1 MDNAELLKMLKL
13 NLEVIT
19 DYMDAEAKAAKE
31 SELLQYLNAA
41 REFITREG
49 IDLEED
55 SLGDAQILVM
65 YASWLYG
72 RRKAGNDYGA
82 MPRMLR
88 YALNN
93 RLFEQDI
100 TGSNPSAVTAQEES
114 GEDDQQDGGSTDAG
128 EP

>member
-1 MDNAELLKMLKL
+1 MDNAELLTMLKL

-49 IDLEED
+49 IDLEDD

-100 TGSNPSAVTAQEES
+100 NGANSSKVTGTEE
-114 GEDDQQDGGSTDAG
+114 GS
-128 EP
+128 

>member
-100 TGSNPSAVTAQEES
+100 NGANTSKVTGTEE
-114 GEDDQQDGGSTDAG
+114 GS
-128 EP
+128 

>member
-1 MDNAELLKMLKL
+1 MDNAELLTMLKL

-49 IDLEED
+49 IDLEDD

-100 TGSNPSAVTAQEES
+100 NGANFSKVTGTEE
-114 GEDDQQDGGSTDAG
+114 GS
-128 EP
+128 

>member
-1 MDNAELLKMLKL
+1 MELSNLLPVLKMD
-13 NLEVIT
+13 LEVVT
-19 DYMDAEAKAAKE
+19 DYMDAEAKAAKDA
-31 SELLQYLNAA
+31 ELLQYLEAA
-41 REFITREG
+41 AEFVTREG
-49 IDLEED
+49 VDLEED

-100 TGSNPSAVTAQEES
+100 NGANTSKVTEAEEGS
-114 GEDDQQDGGSTDAG
+114 
-128 EP
+128 

>member
-1 MDNAELLKMLKL
+1 MDNAELLTMLKL

-100 TGSNPSAVTAQEES
+100 NGANSSKVTAAEE
-114 GEDDQQDGGSTDAG
+114 GS
-128 EP
+128 

>member
-100 TGSNPSAVTAQEES
+100 NGANTSKVTEAEEGS
-114 GEDDQQDGGSTDAG
+114 
-128 EP
+128 

>member
-1 MDNAELLKMLKL
+1 MDNAELLTMLKL

-49 IDLEED
+49 IDLEAD

-88 YALNN
+88 WALNN
-93 RLFEQDI
+93 RLFEQNI
-100 TGSNPSAVTAQEES
+100 TGANTSKITGQERF
-114 GEDDQQDGGSTDAG
+114 
-128 EP
+128 

>member
-1 MDNAELLKMLKL
+1 MTEADLLTMLKL

-19 DYMDAEAKAAKE
+19 DYMDADAKAAKE
-31 SELLQYLNAA
+31 TELLQYLRAA
-41 REFITREG
+41 REYVTREG
-49 IDLEED
+49 VSLTD
-55 SLGDAQILVM
+55 SAGDAQILVM
-65 YASWLYG
+65 YASWLYN
-72 RRKAGNDYGA
+72 RRKSDNTYGA

-88 YALNN
+88 WAINN

-100 TGSNPSAVTAQEES
+100 TGSNPSAVTTQEES

>member
-1 MDNAELLKMLKL
+1 MTEADLLTMLKL

-19 DYMDAEAKAAKE
+19 DYMDADAKAAKE
-31 SELLQYLNAA
+31 TELLQYLRAA
-41 REFITREG
+41 REYVTREG
-49 IDLEED
+49 VALTD
-55 SLGDAQILVM
+55 SAGDAQILVM
-65 YASWLYG
+65 YASWLYN
-72 RRKAGNDYGA
+72 RRKSDNTYGA

-88 YALNN
+88 WAINN

-100 TGSNPSAVTAQEES
+100 TGSNPSAVTPVQEES

>member
-1 MDNAELLKMLKL
+1 MTEADLLTMLKL

-19 DYMDAEAKAAKE
+19 DYMDADAKAAKE
-31 SELLQYLNAA
+31 TELLQYLRAA
-41 REFITREG
+41 REYVTREG
-49 IDLEED
+49 VALTD
-55 SLGDAQILVM
+55 SAGDVQILVM
-65 YASWLYG
+65 YASWLYN
-72 RRKAGNDYGA
+72 RRKSDNTYGA

-88 YALNN
+88 WAINN

-100 TGSNPSAVTAQEES
+100 TGSNPSAVTSVQDET

>member
-1 MDNAELLKMLKL
+1 MTEADLLTMLKL

-19 DYMDAEAKAAKE
+19 DYMDADAKAAKE
-31 SELLQYLNAA
+31 TELLQYLRAA
-41 REFITREG
+41 REYVTREG
-49 IDLEED
+49 VELTD
-55 SLGDAQILVM
+55 SAGDAQILVM
-65 YASWLYG
+65 YASWLYN
-72 RRKAGNDYGA
+72 RRKSDNTYGA

-88 YALNN
+88 WAINN

-100 TGSNPSAVTAQEES
+100 TGTNPSAVTAQEES

>member
-1 MDNAELLKMLKL
+1 MTDNELLSMLKL

-31 SELLQYLNAA
+31 AELLQYLKAA
-41 REFITREG
+41 REFVTREG
-49 IDLEED
+49 IILEED
-55 SLGDAQILVM
+55 SAGDAQILVM

-72 RRKAGNDYGA
+72 RRKADNSYGA

-88 YALNN
+88 WALNN

-100 TGSNPSAVTAQEES
+100 NDANTSKVTAESQEEDS
-114 GEDDQQDGGSTDAG
+114 DAG